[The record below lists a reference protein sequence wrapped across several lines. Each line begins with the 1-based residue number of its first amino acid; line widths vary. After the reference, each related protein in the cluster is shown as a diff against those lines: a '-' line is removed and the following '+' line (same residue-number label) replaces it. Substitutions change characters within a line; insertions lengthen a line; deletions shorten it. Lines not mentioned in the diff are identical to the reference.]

1 MQIETQEI
9 KEIIKSYI
17 KENLQVKVSTTDYY
31 DYDNTHGIKVEV
43 QVLMDDEVLISDEDR
58 LPFPCSGGYI

>member
-17 KENLQVKVSTTDYY
+17 KENLQVKVRTTDYY
-31 DYDNTHGIKVEV
+31 DYDNTHGIEV
-43 QVLMDDEVLISDEDR
+43 QVQILIQDEVLLEDFDR
-58 LPFPCSGGYI
+58 LPFPSTGGCI

>member
-17 KENLQVKVSTTDYY
+17 QENLQLKVSTTDYY
-31 DYDNTHGIKVEV
+31 DYDNTHGIKVQV
-43 QVLMDDEVLISDEDR
+43 QILIDDEVLISGEDR
-58 LPFPCSGGYI
+58 LPFPSTGGFI